1 MPLQEE
7 LADINA
13 KEHKRT
19 SKELALVIFIRIWTN
34 VFVFIS
40 LIGAGAAI
48 YYSTEFELSLV
59 SKCNAKSS

>member
-1 MPLQEE
+1 MLSLFILLQEE

-19 SKELALVIFIRIWTN
+19 PKELALVIFIRIWTN

-40 LIGAGAAI
+40 LIGAAVAI
-48 YYSTEFELSLV
+48 YYSTEYELSLV
-59 SKCNAKSS
+59 SN